1 MFIKSLE
8 LKNYRNYEELSMSFS
23 EGTNLLYGDNA
34 QGKTNILESIYLA
47 ATTKSHRGSK
57 DREMIRFHADEAHIR
72 IHYQK
77 KDIGHQL
84 DMHLKK
90 NRSKGAAIDQI
101 PIRRSSDLL
110 GQIPIIFFSP
120 EDLKII
126 KNGPSE
132 RRKFMDLELSQLENL
147 YLYYLSKYNKI
158 LMQRNNLLKQ
168 IRFQE
173 SLMDTL
179 EAWDIQLVK
188 YGSEII
194 RYRKDFI
201 MHLNQII
208 RKIHKRLTGN
218 QEEICIEYENSVEYD
233 SFLTELTKKRS
244 VDLKYA
250 TTNVGPHRDDIRFMV
265 NDIDIR
271 KFGSQGQQRTAA
283 LSLKLAQIQL
293 VREILKDSPILLLD
307 DVLSELDSSRKI
319 YLLEGI
325 KDIQTL
331 ITCTGLDEFIHQH
344 LPIQR
349 MFEIRAGKIVKQN

>member
-1 MFIKSLE
+1 MFIQSLE
-8 LKNYRNYEELSMSFS
+8 LKNYRNYDELSMNFS
-23 EGTNLLYGDNA
+23 SGTNLLYGDNA

-57 DREMIRFHADEAHIR
+57 DREMIQFHADEAHIR
-72 IHYQK
+72 LQYQK
-77 KDIGHQL
+77 QGIAHQL

-90 NRSKGAAIDQI
+90 NRAKGVAIDRI

-110 GQIPIIFFSP
+110 GQIPVIFFSP

-132 RRKFMDLELSQLENL
+132 RRKFMDLELSQLESL

-173 SLMDTL
+173 HLIDTL
-179 EAWDIQLVK
+179 EAWDIQMVK

-194 RYRKDFI
+194 RYRQEFI
-201 MHLNQII
+201 RHLNLII
-208 RKIHKRLTGN
+208 CGIHKHLTGQ
-218 QEEICIEYENSVEYD
+218 QEEMKIEYENSAAYD
-233 SFLTELTKKRS
+233 TFLTELTKKRN

-250 TTNVGPHRDDIRFMV
+250 TTNIGPHRDDIKFLV
-265 NDIDIR
+265 NGIDIR
-271 KFGSQGQQRTAA
+271 RFGSQGQQRTAA

-293 VREILKDSPILLLD
+293 VKEVLKDSPILLLD
-307 DVLSELDSSRKI
+307 DVLSELDSHRKV

-325 KDIQTL
+325 KNIQTF

-349 MFEIRAGKIVKQN
+349 MFQIKAGKIIKQN

>member
-1 MFIKSLE
+1 MFIRSLE
-8 LKNYRNYEELSMSFS
+8 LKNYRNYDELSMEFS
-23 EGTNLLYGDNA
+23 SGTNLLYGDNA
-34 QGKTNILESIYLA
+34 QGKTNILEAVYLA

-57 DREMIRFHADEAHIR
+57 DREMIQFHADEAHIR
-72 IHYQK
+72 IQYEKQ
-77 KDIGHQL
+77 DIIHQL

-90 NRSKGAAIDQI
+90 NRAKGVAIDRI

-110 GQIPIIFFSP
+110 GQIPVIFFSP

-132 RRKFMDLELSQLENL
+132 RRKFMDLELSQLESL

-168 IRFQE
+168 IKFQE
-173 SLMDTL
+173 NLIDTL

-201 MHLNQII
+201 EHLNLII
-208 RKIHKRLTGN
+208 RDIHKRLTGQ
-218 QEEICIEYENSVEYD
+218 QEEIKIEYENSVAYD
-233 SFLTELTKKRS
+233 SFLTEIKKKRN

-250 TTNVGPHRDDIRFMV
+250 TTNIGPHRDDIRFLV

-271 KFGSQGQQRTAA
+271 RFGSQGQQRTAA

-293 VREILKDSPILLLD
+293 VKEVLKDSPILLLD
-307 DVLSELDSSRKI
+307 DVLSELDSYRKV

-325 KDIQTL
+325 REIQTF
-331 ITCTGLDEFIHQH
+331 ITCTGLDEFIDQH

-349 MFEIRAGKIVKQN
+349 MFQIKAGKVVKQN

>member
-8 LKNYRNYEELSMSFS
+8 LKNYRNYDELSMDFS
-23 EGTNLLYGDNA
+23 SGTNLLYGDNA

-57 DREMIRFHADEAHIR
+57 DREMIQFHADEAHIR
-72 IHYQK
+72 LQYQK
-77 KDIGHQL
+77 QGIIHQL

-90 NRSKGAAIDQI
+90 NRAKGATIDRI

-110 GQIPIIFFSP
+110 GQIPVIFFSP

-132 RRKFMDLELSQLENL
+132 RRKFMDLELSQLESL

-173 SLMDTL
+173 NLIDTL

-194 RYRKDFI
+194 RYRQEFI
-201 MHLNQII
+201 RHLNPII
-208 RKIHKRLTGN
+208 CSIHRRLTGQ
-218 QEEICIEYENSVEYD
+218 QEEMKIEYENSAAYD
-233 SFLTELTKKRS
+233 TFLTELTKKRK

-250 TTNVGPHRDDIRFMV
+250 TTNIGPHRDDIKFLV

-271 KFGSQGQQRTAA
+271 RFGSQGQQRTAA

-293 VREILKDSPILLLD
+293 VKEVLKDSPILLLD
-307 DVLSELDSSRKI
+307 DVLSELDSHRKV

-325 KDIQTL
+325 KDIQTF
-331 ITCTGLDEFIHQH
+331 ITCTGLDEFIDQH

-349 MFEIRAGKIVKQN
+349 MFQIKAGKIVKQN